1 MAFQI
6 SYTLMTLLCENKDK
20 TNTNK
25 NAYSVMPKIQ
35 GSCIHQVHAIG
46 DIEKNAE
53 VDTTDQN
60 DVKVIKLLFHSK
72 NLP

>member
-1 MAFQI
+1 
-6 SYTLMTLLCENKDK
+6 
-20 TNTNK
+20 
-25 NAYSVMPKIQ
+25 MPKIQ